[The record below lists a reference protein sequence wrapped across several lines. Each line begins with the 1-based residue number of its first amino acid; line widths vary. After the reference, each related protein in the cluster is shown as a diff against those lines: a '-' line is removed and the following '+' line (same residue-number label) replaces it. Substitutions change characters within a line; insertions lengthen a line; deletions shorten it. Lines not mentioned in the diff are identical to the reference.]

1 MTLERIIGKIP
12 LSSWKET
19 SETLIDI
26 VLNSPDASGMPS
38 KLAKTILYYWQQGQ
52 LATEVGLPRL
62 LEASIIVNLTGT
74 FEALEAL
81 GHKEIVAE
89 LKNKGYSTAPKVV

>member
-1 MTLERIIGKIP
+1 MTLARIVGKIP
-12 LSSWKET
+12 SSSWKET

-26 VLNSPDASGMPS
+26 VLNSPEASRMPS
-38 KLAKTILYYWQQGQ
+38 NLAKTILYYWQQGQ

-62 LEASIIVNLTGT
+62 LEASIIVNLNGT

-81 GHKEIVAE
+81 GHQKIVAE
-89 LKNKGYSTAPKVV
+89 LKSKGYSKAPKVV